1 MKLHWRQNIW
11 GKIIILIILTI
22 FIFFLY
28 FLPFPLYVTSHLSL
42 SPLHPSTSL
51 PPPPSLP
58 SHLSLSLPSIPQSSL
73 SISFGFS
80 HFSLTVITE
89 AWLIPT
95 RSTVTWRPWRDTT
108 TCLVSWL
115 MRSTASR
122 PSARVVEVSFPRY
135 LRVTSFP
142 MILIRN
148 LEGGTSPAKT
158 LR

>member
-22 FIFFLY
+22 FIIF
-28 FLPFPLYVTSHLSL
+28 LYVTSHLSVSTPSLYWSHRSISL
-42 SPLHPSTSL
+42 SPLPH
-51 PPPPSLP
+51 
-58 SHLSLSLPSIPQSSL
+58 SIPHSSL

-80 HFSLTVITE
+80 HFSLTVRTE
-89 AWLIPT
+89 AWLIPK

-122 PSARVVEVSFPRY
+122 PSARVVEVSFLRY
-135 LRVTSFP
+135 LPVTSFP